1 MRFLFVTTSFAP
13 RGSSAAVR
21 TVHMAKCLVEQGHDV
36 HVLTYVE
43 AMLTLFSGQDEALS
57 NKVPEAVG
65 VTRIQGGPLR
75 RRVFGRSSAQTGEAS
90 KTKERLKK
98 NSLVSLLVPDPHVDS
113 VPAFIR
119 EGNKLLES
127 FKPDVIVSFAYPFSM
142 HWVGSALKRR
152 SPHLKWIADYGDPW
166 VGSPVVEL
174 PRPAWRQRLD
184 YWIERRWLA
193 AADWV
198 SVTTHPTQ
206 LLYEQEFPFLKEKIL
221 VAPMGFDPEDF
232 ESIAPKQRSPE
243 LQGKVL
249 LVHTGRIYPQARD
262 PSPFVQALEKL
273 AQRAPANFAAV
284 KVVLVGEGDDHVR
297 RLTENSSAKEAFVF
311 VPWVPVEESI
321 AWMKAADWLLLFGN
335 KGGVQIPGK
344 VFQYFGS
351 GGRIFMPKI
360 VASDPTADIVGSVE
374 GSVVTRNDSE
384 EIYREL
390 LKISAVAEAGGARGA
405 PGADSKYSWQS
416 VVRSVVRTLATGKVA

>member
-1 MRFLFVTTSFAP
+1 MKFLLLTANFAP
-13 RGSSAAVR
+13 RGASPAVR
-21 TVHMAKCLVEQGHDV
+21 TVHIAKSLVDQGHEV
-36 HVLTYVE
+36 HVLTYDE
-43 AMLTLFSGQDEALS
+43 SMQTLFSLQDTALS
-57 NKVPEAVG
+57 RKVPISVG
-65 VTRIQGGPLR
+65 VTRVKAGPLR
-75 RRVFGRSSAQTGEAS
+75 RRFFRGANAKSGEAN

-98 NSLVSLLVPDPHVDS
+98 NALISLLVPDPHVDS

-119 EGNKLLES
+119 EGRKLLAS
-127 FKPDVIVSFAYPFSM
+127 FRPDVIVSFAYPFSM
-142 HWVGSALKRR
+142 HWVGSTLKRQ
-152 SPHLKWIADYGDPW
+152 SPKLKWIADYGDPW

-174 PRPAWRQRLD
+174 PRPVWRQRLD

-232 ESIAPKQRSPE
+232 GSIAPKERSPE

-262 PSPFVQALEKL
+262 PLPFVQALEKL
-273 AQRAPANFAAV
+273 AQRAPTNFAAI
-284 KVVLVGEGDDHVR
+284 KVVLVGEGDDYVR
-297 RLTENSSAKEAFVF
+297 RLTENSPAKDAFVY

-321 AWMKAADWLLLFGN
+321 AWMKTADWLLLFGN

-360 VASDPTADIVGSVE
+360 VDSDPTADIVESVDE
-374 GSVVTRNDSE
+374 SVVTRNDPE

-390 LKISAVAEAGGARGA
+390 MEISTVAKAGGARGA

-416 VVRSVVRTLATGKVA
+416 VVRSFTAAVATGRVA